1 MKKPH
6 AETMRD
12 VIVNTERV
20 YSASCGYRAT
30 DEQPF
35 APAGGRNKPVV
46 VGKLSLMFM
55 VAPLGD
61 NSRAHRARAKV
72 TAIARTK
79 MSLIMIVFVL
89 CVAGTS
95 SSRAP

>member
-1 MKKPH
+1 MP
-6 AETMRD
+6 
-12 VIVNTERV
+12 TE
-20 YSASCGYRAT
+20 SICGYRAT

-35 APAGGRNKPVV
+35 APAGERNKPVV
-46 VGKLSLMFM
+46 VGKLSLMIM
-55 VAPLGD
+55 VAPLGG

-72 TAIARTK
+72 TAIARTT

-89 CVAGTS
+89 CVAGTT